1 MKNKEESLKCDD
13 CGLASDTVE
22 KTICPYADDV
32 HNVEQEVILCP
43 SCYSER
49 IADI

>member
-13 CGLASDTVE
+13 CGLISDTVE
-22 KTICPYADDV
+22 KTICPYEEEIY
-32 HNVEQEVILCP
+32 NVEQSTILCP

-49 IADI
+49 CADI